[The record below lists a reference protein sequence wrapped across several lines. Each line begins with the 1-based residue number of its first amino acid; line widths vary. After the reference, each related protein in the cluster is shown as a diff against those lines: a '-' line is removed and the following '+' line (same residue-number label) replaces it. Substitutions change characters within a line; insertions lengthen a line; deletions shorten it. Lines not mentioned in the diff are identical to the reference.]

1 MTLTMARDLGNLG
14 IRCMTIAPSLFQTGL
29 TARVTE
35 DAAHNMTKDAAF
47 PHRMGK
53 PHEFATMA
61 IAIIESPMMNGGTL
75 RGYRTGVCAEV
86 VNRDADRRRIQKHST
101 STTKLMTSPIR
112 GRSDHSWCS
121 SMVMDEQASSGTGGF
136 RICRAT
142 TRVIR
147 PDMPGLEQSS
157 MPLDLNRDITL
168 DLLLSD
174 LTAIFRDVGAES
186 VHYCGESMGGILG
199 LALAARSP
207 ELVKTLT
214 IVSTPV
220 FIEEQMKSRYAMG
233 HGSRIAMQAMGIR
246 EWVAATTRK
255 TRLPADS
262 EPGLFNWYVDE
273 FAKGDDVQVAMS
285 KLVNGA
291 NASASWAMSKRRCW
305 GLYPNAGQITSEQQ
319 IRLLEEQLSNFR
331 LLRFVTDYHMV
342 QLLFPE
348 QCTENIIAFL
358 KQHDGP

>member
-1 MTLTMARDLGNLG
+1 MPTVAVSKTLNIHYEVDDFTDPWEERPFLVLQHGNG
-14 IRCMTIAPSLFQTGL
+14 
-29 TARVTE
+29 
-35 DAAHNMTKDAAF
+35 
-47 PHRMGK
+47 
-53 PHEFATMA
+53 
-61 IAIIESPMMNGGTL
+61 
-75 RGYRTGVCAEV
+75 RTGEFWY
-86 VNRDADRRRIQKHST
+86 RWIPYLSRYY
-101 STTKLMTSPIR
+101 
-112 GRSDHSWCS
+112 
-121 SMVMDEQASSGTGGF
+121 
-136 RICRAT
+136 
-142 TRVIR
+142 RVIR
-147 PDMPGLEQSS
+147 PDMRGLGQSG

-233 HGSRIAMQAMGIR
+233 HGSRIEAMQAMGIR

-273 FAKGDDVQVAMS
+273 FAKGDPDVQVAMS
-285 KLVNGA
+285 KLVNSA
-291 NASASWAMSKRRCW
+291 NASALLGDVKAPVL

-319 IRLLEEQLSNFR
+319 IGLLEEQLSNFR
-331 LLRFVTDYHMV
+331 LLRLPTDYHMV

-348 QCTENIIAFL
+348 QCTEALIAFL

>member
-1 MTLTMARDLGNLG
+1 MPTVAVSETLNVHYEVDDFTDPWEERPFLVLQHGNG
-14 IRCMTIAPSLFQTGL
+14 
-29 TARVTE
+29 
-35 DAAHNMTKDAAF
+35 
-47 PHRMGK
+47 
-53 PHEFATMA
+53 
-61 IAIIESPMMNGGTL
+61 
-75 RGYRTGVCAEV
+75 RTGEFWY
-86 VNRDADRRRIQKHST
+86 RWIPYLSRYY
-101 STTKLMTSPIR
+101 
-112 GRSDHSWCS
+112 
-121 SMVMDEQASSGTGGF
+121 
-136 RICRAT
+136 
-142 TRVIR
+142 RVIR
-147 PDMPGLEQSS
+147 PDMRGLGQSG

-168 DLLLSD
+168 DSLLSD

-233 HGSRIAMQAMGIR
+233 HGSRIEAMQAMGIR

-273 FAKGDDVQVAMS
+273 FAKGDPDVQVAMS
-285 KLVNGA
+285 KLVNSA
-291 NASASWAMSKRRCW
+291 NASALLGDVKAPVL
-305 GLYPNAGQITSEQQ
+305 GLYPSAGQITSEQQ
-319 IRLLEEQLSNFR
+319 IGLLEEQLSNFR
-331 LLRFVTDYHMV
+331 LLRLPTDYHMV

-348 QCTENIIAFL
+348 QCTEALIAFL

>member
-1 MTLTMARDLGNLG
+1 MPTVAVSETLNVHYEVDDFTDPWEERPFLVLQHGNG
-14 IRCMTIAPSLFQTGL
+14 
-29 TARVTE
+29 
-35 DAAHNMTKDAAF
+35 
-47 PHRMGK
+47 
-53 PHEFATMA
+53 
-61 IAIIESPMMNGGTL
+61 
-75 RGYRTGVCAEV
+75 RTGEFWY
-86 VNRDADRRRIQKHST
+86 RWIPYLSRYY
-101 STTKLMTSPIR
+101 
-112 GRSDHSWCS
+112 
-121 SMVMDEQASSGTGGF
+121 
-136 RICRAT
+136 
-142 TRVIR
+142 RVIR
-147 PDMPGLEQSS
+147 PDMRGLGQSG

-233 HGSRIAMQAMGIR
+233 HGSRIEAMQAMGIR

-273 FAKGDDVQVAMS
+273 FAKGDPDVQVAMS
-285 KLVNGA
+285 KLVNSA
-291 NASASWAMSKRRCW
+291 NASALLGDVKAPVL

-319 IRLLEEQLSNFR
+319 IGLLEEQLSNFR
-331 LLRFVTDYHMV
+331 LLRLPTDYHMV

-348 QCTENIIAFL
+348 QCTEALIAFL

>member
-1 MTLTMARDLGNLG
+1 MPTVAVSETLNVHYEVDDFTDPWEERPFLVLQHGNG
-14 IRCMTIAPSLFQTGL
+14 
-29 TARVTE
+29 
-35 DAAHNMTKDAAF
+35 
-47 PHRMGK
+47 
-53 PHEFATMA
+53 
-61 IAIIESPMMNGGTL
+61 
-75 RGYRTGVCAEV
+75 RTGEFWY
-86 VNRDADRRRIQKHST
+86 RWIPYLSRYY
-101 STTKLMTSPIR
+101 
-112 GRSDHSWCS
+112 
-121 SMVMDEQASSGTGGF
+121 
-136 RICRAT
+136 
-142 TRVIR
+142 RVIR
-147 PDMPGLEQSS
+147 PDMRGLGRSG

-168 DLLLSD
+168 DSLLSD

-233 HGSRIAMQAMGIR
+233 HGSRIEAMQAMGIR

-273 FAKGDDVQVAMS
+273 FAKGDPDVQVAMS
-285 KLVNGA
+285 KLVNSA
-291 NASASWAMSKRRCW
+291 NASALLGDVKAPVL
-305 GLYPNAGQITSEQQ
+305 GLYPSAGQITSEQQ
-319 IRLLEEQLSNFR
+319 IGLLEEQLSNFR
-331 LLRFVTDYHMV
+331 LLRLPTDYHMV

-348 QCTENIIAFL
+348 QCTEALIAFL
-358 KQHDGP
+358 KQHDSP

>member
-1 MTLTMARDLGNLG
+1 MPTVAVSETLNIHYEIDDFTDPWEQRPFLVLQHGNG
-14 IRCMTIAPSLFQTGL
+14 
-29 TARVTE
+29 
-35 DAAHNMTKDAAF
+35 
-47 PHRMGK
+47 
-53 PHEFATMA
+53 
-61 IAIIESPMMNGGTL
+61 
-75 RGYRTGVCAEV
+75 RTGEFWY
-86 VNRDADRRRIQKHST
+86 RWIPYLSRYY
-101 STTKLMTSPIR
+101 
-112 GRSDHSWCS
+112 
-121 SMVMDEQASSGTGGF
+121 
-136 RICRAT
+136 
-142 TRVIR
+142 RVIR
-147 PDMPGLEQSS
+147 PDMRGLGQSG
-157 MPLDLNRDITL
+157 MPLDLERDITL

-174 LTAIFRDVGAES
+174 LTAIFEDVGAES

-233 HGSRIAMQAMGIR
+233 HGSRVEAMQEMGIR

-273 FAKGDDVQVAMS
+273 FAKGNPDVQVAMS
-285 KLVNGA
+285 KLVNSA
-291 NASASWAMSKRRCW
+291 NASALLSRVKAPVL

-319 IRLLEEQLSNFR
+319 IGLLEEQLSNFR
-331 LLRFVTDYHMV
+331 LLRLPTDYHMV

-348 QCTENIIAFL
+348 QCTKTLIAFL
-358 KQHDGP
+358 KEHDSH

>member
-1 MTLTMARDLGNLG
+1 MPTVAVSETLNIHYEVDDFTDPWEERPFLVLQHGNG
-14 IRCMTIAPSLFQTGL
+14 
-29 TARVTE
+29 
-35 DAAHNMTKDAAF
+35 
-47 PHRMGK
+47 
-53 PHEFATMA
+53 
-61 IAIIESPMMNGGTL
+61 
-75 RGYRTGVCAEV
+75 RTGEFWY
-86 VNRDADRRRIQKHST
+86 RWIPYLSRYY
-101 STTKLMTSPIR
+101 
-112 GRSDHSWCS
+112 
-121 SMVMDEQASSGTGGF
+121 
-136 RICRAT
+136 
-142 TRVIR
+142 RVIR
-147 PDMPGLEQSS
+147 PDMRGLGQSG

-233 HGSRIAMQAMGIR
+233 HSSRVEAMQAMGIR

-273 FAKGDDVQVAMS
+273 FAKGDPDVQVAMS
-285 KLVNGA
+285 KLVNSA
-291 NASASWAMSKRRCW
+291 NASALLGDVKAPVL

-319 IRLLEEQLSNFR
+319 IGLLEEQLSNFR
-331 LLRFVTDYHMV
+331 LLRLPTDYHMV

-348 QCTENIIAFL
+348 QCTEALIAFL
-358 KQHDGP
+358 KQHDGA

>member
-1 MTLTMARDLGNLG
+1 MPTVAVSETLNVHYEVDDFTDPWEERPFLVLQHGNG
-14 IRCMTIAPSLFQTGL
+14 
-29 TARVTE
+29 
-35 DAAHNMTKDAAF
+35 
-47 PHRMGK
+47 
-53 PHEFATMA
+53 
-61 IAIIESPMMNGGTL
+61 
-75 RGYRTGVCAEV
+75 RTGEFWY
-86 VNRDADRRRIQKHST
+86 RWIPYLSRYYS
-101 STTKLMTSPIR
+101 
-112 GRSDHSWCS
+112 
-121 SMVMDEQASSGTGGF
+121 
-136 RICRAT
+136 
-142 TRVIR
+142 VIR
-147 PDMPGLEQSS
+147 PDMRGLGQSG

-233 HGSRIAMQAMGIR
+233 HGSRIEAMQAMGIR

-273 FAKGDDVQVAMS
+273 FAKGDPDVQVAMS
-285 KLVNGA
+285 KLVNSA
-291 NASASWAMSKRRCW
+291 NASALLGDVKAPVL

-319 IRLLEEQLSNFR
+319 IGLLEEQLSNFR
-331 LLRFVTDYHMV
+331 LLRLPTDYHMV

-348 QCTENIIAFL
+348 QCTEALIAFL

>member
-1 MTLTMARDLGNLG
+1 MPTVAVSETLNIHYEVDDFTDPWEERPFLVLQHGNG
-14 IRCMTIAPSLFQTGL
+14 
-29 TARVTE
+29 
-35 DAAHNMTKDAAF
+35 
-47 PHRMGK
+47 
-53 PHEFATMA
+53 
-61 IAIIESPMMNGGTL
+61 
-75 RGYRTGVCAEV
+75 RTGEFWY
-86 VNRDADRRRIQKHST
+86 RWIPYLSRYY
-101 STTKLMTSPIR
+101 
-112 GRSDHSWCS
+112 
-121 SMVMDEQASSGTGGF
+121 
-136 RICRAT
+136 
-142 TRVIR
+142 RVIR
-147 PDMPGLEQSS
+147 PDMRGLGQSG

-233 HGSRIAMQAMGIR
+233 HGSRIEAMQAMGIR

-273 FAKGDDVQVAMS
+273 FAKGDPDVQVAMS
-285 KLVNGA
+285 KLVNSA
-291 NASASWAMSKRRCW
+291 NASALLGDVKAPVL

-319 IRLLEEQLSNFR
+319 IGLLEEQLSNFR
-331 LLRFVTDYHMV
+331 LLRLPTDYHMV

-348 QCTENIIAFL
+348 QCTEALIAFL

>member
-1 MTLTMARDLGNLG
+1 MPTVAVSETLNVHYEVDDFTDPWEERPFLVLQHGNG
-14 IRCMTIAPSLFQTGL
+14 
-29 TARVTE
+29 
-35 DAAHNMTKDAAF
+35 
-47 PHRMGK
+47 
-53 PHEFATMA
+53 
-61 IAIIESPMMNGGTL
+61 
-75 RGYRTGVCAEV
+75 RTGEFWY
-86 VNRDADRRRIQKHST
+86 RWIPYLSRYY
-101 STTKLMTSPIR
+101 
-112 GRSDHSWCS
+112 
-121 SMVMDEQASSGTGGF
+121 
-136 RICRAT
+136 
-142 TRVIR
+142 RVIR
-147 PDMPGLEQSS
+147 PDMRGLGQSG

-233 HGSRIAMQAMGIR
+233 HGSRVEAMQAMGIR

-273 FAKGDDVQVAMS
+273 FAKGDPDVQVAMS
-285 KLVNGA
+285 KLVNSA
-291 NASASWAMSKRRCW
+291 NASALLGDVKAPVL

-319 IRLLEEQLSNFR
+319 IGLLEEQLSNFR
-331 LLRFVTDYHMV
+331 LLRLPTDYHMV

-348 QCTENIIAFL
+348 QCTEALIAFL

>member
-1 MTLTMARDLGNLG
+1 MPTVAVSETLNVHYEVDDFTDPWEERPFLVLRHGNG
-14 IRCMTIAPSLFQTGL
+14 
-29 TARVTE
+29 
-35 DAAHNMTKDAAF
+35 
-47 PHRMGK
+47 
-53 PHEFATMA
+53 
-61 IAIIESPMMNGGTL
+61 
-75 RGYRTGVCAEV
+75 RTGEFWY
-86 VNRDADRRRIQKHST
+86 RWIPYLSRYY
-101 STTKLMTSPIR
+101 
-112 GRSDHSWCS
+112 
-121 SMVMDEQASSGTGGF
+121 
-136 RICRAT
+136 
-142 TRVIR
+142 RVIR
-147 PDMPGLEQSS
+147 PDMRGLGQSG

-233 HGSRIAMQAMGIR
+233 HGSRIEAMQAMGIR

-273 FAKGDDVQVAMS
+273 FAKGDPDVQVAMS
-285 KLVNGA
+285 KLVNSA
-291 NASASWAMSKRRCW
+291 NASALLGDVKAPVL

-319 IRLLEEQLSNFR
+319 IGLLEEQLSNFR
-331 LLRFVTDYHMV
+331 LLRLPTDYHMV

-348 QCTENIIAFL
+348 QCTEALIAFL

>member
-1 MTLTMARDLGNLG
+1 MPTVAVSETLNIHYEVDDFTDPWEERPFLVLQHGNG
-14 IRCMTIAPSLFQTGL
+14 
-29 TARVTE
+29 
-35 DAAHNMTKDAAF
+35 
-47 PHRMGK
+47 
-53 PHEFATMA
+53 
-61 IAIIESPMMNGGTL
+61 
-75 RGYRTGVCAEV
+75 RTGEFWY
-86 VNRDADRRRIQKHST
+86 RWIPYLSRYY
-101 STTKLMTSPIR
+101 
-112 GRSDHSWCS
+112 
-121 SMVMDEQASSGTGGF
+121 
-136 RICRAT
+136 
-142 TRVIR
+142 RVIR
-147 PDMPGLEQSS
+147 PDMRGLGQSG

-233 HGSRIAMQAMGIR
+233 HSSRVEAMQAMGIR

-273 FAKGDDVQVAMS
+273 FAKGDPDVQVAMS
-285 KLVNGA
+285 KLVNSA
-291 NASASWAMSKRRCW
+291 NASALLGDVKAPVL

-319 IRLLEEQLSNFR
+319 IGLLEEQLSNFR
-331 LLRFVTDYHMV
+331 LLRLPTDYHMV

-348 QCTENIIAFL
+348 QCTEALIAFL

>member
-1 MTLTMARDLGNLG
+1 MPTVAVSKTLNVHYEVDDFTDPWEERPFLVLQHGNG
-14 IRCMTIAPSLFQTGL
+14 
-29 TARVTE
+29 
-35 DAAHNMTKDAAF
+35 
-47 PHRMGK
+47 
-53 PHEFATMA
+53 
-61 IAIIESPMMNGGTL
+61 
-75 RGYRTGVCAEV
+75 RTGEFWY
-86 VNRDADRRRIQKHST
+86 RWIPYLSRYY
-101 STTKLMTSPIR
+101 
-112 GRSDHSWCS
+112 
-121 SMVMDEQASSGTGGF
+121 
-136 RICRAT
+136 
-142 TRVIR
+142 RVIR
-147 PDMPGLEQSS
+147 PDMRGLGQSG

-233 HGSRIAMQAMGIR
+233 HGSRIEAMQAMGIR

-273 FAKGDDVQVAMS
+273 FAKGDPDVQVAMS
-285 KLVNGA
+285 KLVNSA
-291 NASASWAMSKRRCW
+291 NASALLGDVKAPVL

-319 IRLLEEQLSNFR
+319 IGLLEEQLSNFR
-331 LLRFVTDYHMV
+331 LLRLPTDYHMV

-348 QCTENIIAFL
+348 QCTEALIAFL

>member
-1 MTLTMARDLGNLG
+1 MPTVVVSETLNIHYEIDDFTDPWEQRPFLVLQHGNG
-14 IRCMTIAPSLFQTGL
+14 
-29 TARVTE
+29 
-35 DAAHNMTKDAAF
+35 
-47 PHRMGK
+47 
-53 PHEFATMA
+53 
-61 IAIIESPMMNGGTL
+61 
-75 RGYRTGVCAEV
+75 RTGEFWY
-86 VNRDADRRRIQKHST
+86 RWIPYLSRYY
-101 STTKLMTSPIR
+101 
-112 GRSDHSWCS
+112 
-121 SMVMDEQASSGTGGF
+121 
-136 RICRAT
+136 
-142 TRVIR
+142 RVIR
-147 PDMPGLEQSS
+147 PDMRGLGESG
-157 MPLDLNRDITL
+157 MPLDLERDITL

-174 LTAIFRDVGAES
+174 LTTIFEDVGAES

-233 HGSRIAMQAMGIR
+233 HGSRVEAMQAMGIR

-273 FAKGDDVQVAMS
+273 FAKGDPDVQVAMS
-285 KLVNGA
+285 KLVNSA
-291 NASASWAMSKRRCW
+291 NASALLSRVKAPVL

-319 IRLLEEQLSNFR
+319 IGLLEEQLSNFR
-331 LLRFVTDYHMV
+331 LLRLPTDYHMV

-348 QCTENIIAFL
+348 QCTKALIAFL
-358 KQHDGP
+358 KEHDSR

>member
-1 MTLTMARDLGNLG
+1 MPTVAVSETLNVHYEVDDFTDPWEERPFLVLQHGNG
-14 IRCMTIAPSLFQTGL
+14 
-29 TARVTE
+29 
-35 DAAHNMTKDAAF
+35 
-47 PHRMGK
+47 
-53 PHEFATMA
+53 
-61 IAIIESPMMNGGTL
+61 
-75 RGYRTGVCAEV
+75 RTGEFWY
-86 VNRDADRRRIQKHST
+86 RWIPYLSRYY
-101 STTKLMTSPIR
+101 
-112 GRSDHSWCS
+112 
-121 SMVMDEQASSGTGGF
+121 
-136 RICRAT
+136 
-142 TRVIR
+142 RVIR
-147 PDMPGLEQSS
+147 PDMRGLGQSG

-174 LTAIFRDVGAES
+174 LTAIFEDVGAES

-233 HGSRIAMQAMGIR
+233 HGSRVEAMQAMGIR

-273 FAKGDDVQVAMS
+273 FAKGDPDVQVAMS
-285 KLVNGA
+285 KLVNSA
-291 NASASWAMSKRRCW
+291 NASALLGNVKAPVL
-305 GLYPNAGQITSEQQ
+305 GLYPYAGQITSEQQ
-319 IRLLEEQLSNFR
+319 IGLLEEQLSNFR
-331 LLRFVTDYHMV
+331 LLRLPTDYHMV

-348 QCTENIIAFL
+348 QCTEALIAFL

>member
-1 MTLTMARDLGNLG
+1 MPTVAVSETLNVHYEVDDFTDPWEERPFLVLQHGNG
-14 IRCMTIAPSLFQTGL
+14 
-29 TARVTE
+29 
-35 DAAHNMTKDAAF
+35 
-47 PHRMGK
+47 
-53 PHEFATMA
+53 
-61 IAIIESPMMNGGTL
+61 
-75 RGYRTGVCAEV
+75 RTGEFWY
-86 VNRDADRRRIQKHST
+86 RWIPYLSRYY
-101 STTKLMTSPIR
+101 
-112 GRSDHSWCS
+112 
-121 SMVMDEQASSGTGGF
+121 
-136 RICRAT
+136 
-142 TRVIR
+142 RVIR
-147 PDMPGLEQSS
+147 PDMRGLGQSG

-233 HGSRIAMQAMGIR
+233 HGSRIEAMQAMGIR

-273 FAKGDDVQVAMS
+273 FAKGDPDVQVAMS
-285 KLVNGA
+285 KLVNSA
-291 NASASWAMSKRRCW
+291 NASALLGDVKAPVL

-319 IRLLEEQLSNFR
+319 IGLLEEQLSNFR
-331 LLRFVTDYHMV
+331 LLRLPTDYHMV

-348 QCTENIIAFL
+348 QCTEALIVFL

>member
-1 MTLTMARDLGNLG
+1 MPTVAVSETLNIHYEVDDFTDPWEERPFLVLQHGNG
-14 IRCMTIAPSLFQTGL
+14 
-29 TARVTE
+29 
-35 DAAHNMTKDAAF
+35 
-47 PHRMGK
+47 
-53 PHEFATMA
+53 
-61 IAIIESPMMNGGTL
+61 
-75 RGYRTGVCAEV
+75 RTGEFWY
-86 VNRDADRRRIQKHST
+86 RWIPYLSRYY
-101 STTKLMTSPIR
+101 
-112 GRSDHSWCS
+112 
-121 SMVMDEQASSGTGGF
+121 
-136 RICRAT
+136 
-142 TRVIR
+142 RVIR
-147 PDMPGLEQSS
+147 PDMRGLGRSG

-174 LTAIFRDVGAES
+174 LTAIFRDVDAES

-233 HGSRIAMQAMGIR
+233 HSSRVEAMQAMGIR

-273 FAKGDDVQVAMS
+273 FAKGDPDVQVAMS
-285 KLVNGA
+285 KLVNSA
-291 NASASWAMSKRRCW
+291 NASALLGDVKAPVL

-319 IRLLEEQLSNFR
+319 IGLLEEQLSNFR
-331 LLRFVTDYHMV
+331 LLRLPTDYHMV

-348 QCTENIIAFL
+348 QCTEALIAFL

>member
-1 MTLTMARDLGNLG
+1 MPTVAVSKTLNIHYEVDDFTDPWEERPFLVLQHGNG
-14 IRCMTIAPSLFQTGL
+14 
-29 TARVTE
+29 
-35 DAAHNMTKDAAF
+35 
-47 PHRMGK
+47 
-53 PHEFATMA
+53 
-61 IAIIESPMMNGGTL
+61 
-75 RGYRTGVCAEV
+75 RTGEFWY
-86 VNRDADRRRIQKHST
+86 RWIPYLSRYY
-101 STTKLMTSPIR
+101 
-112 GRSDHSWCS
+112 
-121 SMVMDEQASSGTGGF
+121 
-136 RICRAT
+136 
-142 TRVIR
+142 RVIR
-147 PDMPGLEQSS
+147 PDMRGLGQSG

-233 HGSRIAMQAMGIR
+233 HGSRVEAMQAMGIR

-273 FAKGDDVQVAMS
+273 FAKGDPDVQVAMS
-285 KLVNGA
+285 KLVNSA
-291 NASASWAMSKRRCW
+291 NASALLGDVKAPVL

-319 IRLLEEQLSNFR
+319 IGLLEEQLSNFR
-331 LLRFVTDYHMV
+331 LLRLPTDYHMV

-348 QCTENIIAFL
+348 QCTEALIAFL